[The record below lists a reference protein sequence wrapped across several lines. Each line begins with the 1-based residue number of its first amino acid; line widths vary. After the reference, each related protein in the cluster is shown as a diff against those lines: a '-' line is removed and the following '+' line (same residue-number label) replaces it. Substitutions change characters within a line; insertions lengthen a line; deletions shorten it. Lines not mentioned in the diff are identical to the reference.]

1 MGGFT
6 NVLKVTRIL
15 FSKDLNAGKFAVL
28 EEQARRLGQLRSE
41 IWQRFGSIN
50 GVGKSDREIRDE
62 WLQQK
67 REFDVP
73 ANAWK
78 ETLRDAISDVR
89 ASREAAK
96 VKVRKTIHCHTKD
109 TAERKHRYTLLKS
122 DNWTTDPYLTRVMRK
137 HWKRGHNHTHN
148 QIIVRA
154 DKYRIFELDSRV
166 WLKIPGLTP
175 RKMVTIPLDTT
186 VHPTGTLRLILR
198 DDRVE
203 IHYQIEVKKE
213 NRHGDTVLGV
223 DKGYT
228 EVFVDSDGEHHGKEL
243 GKLLSS
249 ESDYLKT
256 KHQRRNKIK
265 AITER
270 KPHKRANIE
279 RNNLGRKK
287 LDRRDRVVK
296 AHVRDKVFKAAHAVV
311 DKAEVVVAEDLTF
324 PISSRKSYGRN
335 MNRRLS
341 AWTKGVIAES
351 LDSVS
356 QRRGSTLAL
365 VNCAYTSQVDSRYG
379 VLRGR
384 RRGDSFYCF
393 DGVVLHSDENAA
405 RNVLARHY
413 DFEIGRWTSYREVRS
428 ILLERTECHRLGL
441 LNQDTS
447 CRPEGLSTVSELPFG
462 HMSYLKRN
470 RR

>member
-1 MGGFT
+1 M
-6 NVLKVTRIL
+6 KVTRIL
-15 FSKDLNAGKFAVL
+15 FSKNLNAGKFTAL
-28 EEQARRLGQLRSE
+28 EEQAHRLGELRSE
-41 IWQRFGSIN
+41 IWQRFGSVN

-67 REFDVP
+67 KEFDVP

-78 ETLRDAISDVR
+78 ETLRDTVSDIKT
-89 ASREAAK
+89 SREAAK
-96 VKVRKTIHCHTKD
+96 VKARKAVCRHTTD
-109 TAERKHRYTLLKS
+109 VAERKCLYTLLKS
-122 DNWTTDPYLTRVMRK
+122 DNWTTDPYLTRIMRK
-137 HWKRGHNHTHN
+137 YWKRGHNHTHN
-148 QIIVRA
+148 QIIVRT
-154 DKYRIFELDSRV
+154 DNYRTFELDGSV

-175 RKMVTIPLDTT
+175 RKRISIPLDTN

-198 DDRVE
+198 GGKVE

-213 NRHGDTVLGV
+213 NRHGDKTLGV

-228 EVFVDSDGEHHGKEL
+228 EVLVDSDGDHHGEGL

-249 ESDYLKT
+249 ESGYLKV
-256 KHQRRNKIK
+256 KYQRRNKLK
-265 AITER
+265 AIAR
-270 KPHKRANIE
+270 NKPHKRVDIE

-296 AHVRDKVFKAAHAVV
+296 VCVRDKVFKAAHAVV
-311 DKAEVVVAEDLTF
+311 DKAAVVVAEDLTS
-324 PISSRKSYGRN
+324 PIPSKRSYGRN

-384 RRGDSFYCF
+384 RKGDSFYCF

-413 DFEIGRWTSYREVRS
+413 DFEIGRWTPYRKVRG
-428 ILLERTECHRLGL
+428 ILLERTKCHRLGL
-441 LNQDTS
+441 LNLDTS
-447 CRPEGLSTVSELPFG
+447 CRPEGLSTVSELPLQG
-462 HMSYLKRN
+462 KGQLCHA
-470 RR
+470 